1 MPRIITLSQPRAFQK
16 TAKRSLKIGPVSLN
30 FLTIIIIC
38 LLAFFYLIQSQQS
51 SVKGYQI
58 KDLQEEK
65 QAAVEQNERLQIEAA
80 QLKSIENIKN
90 AAESSEMVPSTEL
103 NYLESQNLSRK

>member
-16 TAKRSLKIGPVSLN
+16 TAERSFKIGPVSLN
-30 FLTIIIIC
+30 FLTITIIC
-38 LLAFFYLIQSQQS
+38 LLALFYLIQSQQS

-58 KDLQEEK
+58 KDLEEEK
-65 QAAVEQNERLQIEAA
+65 QAAVEKNEGLQVKAA

-90 AAESSEMVPSTEL
+90 AADSLEMVPSTEL
-103 NYLESQNLSRK
+103 NYLNSQNLTKK

>member
-1 MPRIITLSQPRAFQK
+1 MSRIITLSQPKAFQR
-16 TAKRSLKIGPVSLN
+16 TAKRSFKIGPISLN

-38 LLAFFYLIQSQQS
+38 LLALFYLIQSQQS

-65 QAAVEQNERLQIEAA
+65 QVAIEENEKLQIEAA

-90 AAESSEMVPSTEL
+90 TADSLEMIPSTEL
-103 NYLESQNLSRK
+103 NFLNSQNLTRK

>member
-1 MPRIITLSQPRAFQK
+1 MSRIITLSQPKAFQR
-16 TAKRSLKIGPVSLN
+16 TAKRSFKIGPISLN

-38 LLAFFYLIQSQQS
+38 LLALFYLIQSQQS

-65 QAAVEQNERLQIEAA
+65 QVAIEENEKLQIEAA

-90 AAESSEMVPSTEL
+90 TADSLEMIPSTEL
-103 NYLESQNLSRK
+103 NYLDSQNLTRK

>member
-1 MPRIITLSQPRAFQK
+1 MSRIITLSQPKAFQR
-16 TAKRSLKIGPVSLN
+16 TAERSFKIGPISLN

-38 LLAFFYLIQSQQS
+38 LLALFYLIQSQQS

-58 KDLQEEK
+58 KDLEEEK
-65 QAAVEQNERLQIEAA
+65 QAAVEENEKLQIEAA

-90 AAESSEMVPSTEL
+90 TADSLEMIPSTEL
-103 NYLESQNLSRK
+103 NFLNSQNLTRK